1 MGNLQSLNLDTVY
14 DSSEYHLV
22 HDLMV
27 PLLRQSRLYCRGVG
41 YFSSGWLRLASEGI
55 EKLIA
60 SGGYA
65 RLIMSPI
72 LDQKDWEAI
81 VLGQSA
87 RDNHALKNCLQSS
100 MTEISLSLESNT
112 LNTFAW
118 LIADKLLDIKFAVPR
133 AGFRTGDYHD
143 KVGYFVD
150 HFENTVAIHGSYN
163 DSVKGTLN
171 GEAFSVFRSWD
182 PGQVSFVERHI
193 SRLNQ
198 LWQDKNS
205 QFHTFELPD
214 AVREQIVQLRSS
226 ENRPY
231 AAPQISSLDVESSPH
246 PCVPEHVSLR
256 DYQEEAIESWQ
267 QNGRHGILEMA
278 TGAGKTFTALSASV
292 RELRERGKLAVLIIV
307 PQLHL
312 LDQWR
317 EDCIEFGYSPILC
330 GSSHNNWRIKL
341 RSAITDFK
349 LSASDLC
356 IIAVHKTASDH
367 PFIDAVSK
375 IPSEQIMLIA
385 DEVHGLG
392 SGVLKNALRDEYE
405 MRLGLS
411 ATPSRWYDESGT
423 AVLLNYFNSICF
435 QFTLRD
441 AIPEYL
447 VEYRYE
453 PNLVYLTALEENR
466 IGELSA
472 LIGRLSSK
480 KGAAGLDELEQRML
494 EKALRDRASVVKKA
508 ENKLLVLRDR
518 LRSLRAS
525 GETFKHSLFYSPES
539 QHLDV
544 LRVLRDDGIPAH
556 QFIGE
561 DVPKEVGSAKDS

>member
-1 MGNLQSLNLDTVY
+1 
-14 DSSEYHLV
+14 
-22 HDLMV
+22 
-27 PLLRQSRLYCRGVG
+27 
-41 YFSSGWLRLASEGI
+41 
-55 EKLIA
+55 
-60 SGGYA
+60 
-65 RLIMSPI
+65 
-72 LDQKDWEAI
+72 
-81 VLGQSA
+81 
-87 RDNHALKNCLQSS
+87 
-100 MTEISLSLESNT
+100 
-112 LNTFAW
+112 
-118 LIADKLLDIKFAVPR
+118 
-133 AGFRTGDYHD
+133 
-143 KVGYFVD
+143 
-150 HFENTVAIHGSYN
+150 
-163 DSVKGTLN
+163 
-171 GEAFSVFRSWD
+171 
-182 PGQVSFVERHI
+182 
-193 SRLNQ
+193 
-198 LWQDKNS
+198 
-205 QFHTFELPD
+205 
-214 AVREQIVQLRSS
+214 
-226 ENRPY
+226 
-231 AAPQISSLDVESSPH
+231 
-246 PCVPEHVSLR
+246 
-256 DYQEEAIESWQ
+256 
-267 QNGRHGILEMA
+267 
-278 TGAGKTFTALSASV
+278 
-292 RELRERGKLAVLIIV
+292 
-307 PQLHL
+307 

-561 DVPKEVGSAKDS
+561 DVPKERRKILDDFDKGRISSLVAMKCLDEGVDVPATKTAFFIASTTNPKEFIQRRGRVLRKAKGKKRANIYDFIVVPSPETPEAVAQYLLEREMPRFAEFSDLAENKYRARDVLRPILDRYEMLHLLDLKPWDVYHRQNPESRDQQ